1 MSIRVVKECLIAAV
15 DLDMIGGDYVFLA
28 FEIDIAGGTA
38 RQQMTF
44 KWATAD
50 YGNFDYDGNSNMQR
64 YTHARIYI
72 HQGSHSPFRSSY
84 FPSFNFSLANSIFS
98 LLTI

>member
-15 DLDMIGGDYVFLA
+15 DLDMISGDYVFLA

-38 RQQMTF
+38 RQQLTF

-50 YGNFDYDGNSNMQR
+50 YGNFDYGNSK
-64 YTHARIYI
+64 
-72 HQGSHSPFRSSY
+72 HSF
-84 FPSFNFSLANSIFS
+84 LHIFY
-98 LLTI
+98 

>member
-50 YGNFDYDGNSNMQR
+50 YGNFDYNG
-64 YTHARIYI
+64 
-72 HQGSHSPFRSSY
+72 
-84 FPSFNFSLANSIFS
+84 NFSSNNTHTF
-98 LLTI
+98 T